1 MQKAEKMVSKVKT
14 ELADYVEKNFVL
26 QFIEICQNICEIQY

>member
-1 MQKAEKMVSKVKT
+1 MVSKVKT